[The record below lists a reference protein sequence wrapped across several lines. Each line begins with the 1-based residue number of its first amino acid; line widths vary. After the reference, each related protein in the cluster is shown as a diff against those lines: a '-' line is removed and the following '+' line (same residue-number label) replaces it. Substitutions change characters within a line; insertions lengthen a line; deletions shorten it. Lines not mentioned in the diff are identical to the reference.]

1 MVGHHAQA
9 DVVRVAVRGIVPGL
23 GAVLLPGHLRG
34 PLEHGVDLV
43 DLVHVVDALEDRCHA
58 LEPMP
63 VSMFFLGR
71 SPTMSKSTLLR
82 TSPSEDCM
90 KTRFTPP

>member
-1 MVGHHAQA
+1 M
-9 DVVRVAVRGIVPGL
+9 RSR
-23 GAVLLPGHLRG
+23 
-34 PLEHGVDLV
+34 
-43 DLVHVVDALEDRCHA
+43 
-58 LEPMP
+58 PMP

-90 KTRFTPP
+90 KTRFHTSMKRSSSTAGPPSGP